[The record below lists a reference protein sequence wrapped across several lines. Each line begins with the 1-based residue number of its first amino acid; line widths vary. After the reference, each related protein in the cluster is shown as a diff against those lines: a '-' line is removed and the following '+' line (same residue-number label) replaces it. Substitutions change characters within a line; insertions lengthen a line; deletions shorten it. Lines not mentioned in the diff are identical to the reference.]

1 MNVRL
6 PSRLPFRRDQCLA
19 TICKRL
25 FVGRNRAFW
34 LISFRLLGFL
44 VTPWPPFRHTSLRS
58 SVASC
63 RVRDRA
69 TLTRRLLQECR
80 WSLQSESK
88 NEAYETQ
95 QRAPAASAPTAR
107 TLDEPTRDGE
117 PCPALLRRT
126 REGGLCQIHLRPSFM
141 DGDRDYGSRAVS
153 LGRLGCCPRTRH
165 RFRLRQHDWRC
176 TRARAGNGRFVLVPI
191 CGR

>member
-1 MNVRL
+1 MPGHHLQAIVCR
-6 PSRLPFRRDQCLA
+6 Q
-19 TICKRL
+19 
-25 FVGRNRAFW
+25 NRAFW

-44 VTPWPPFRHTSLRS
+44 VTPWLSFRHTSLRS

-95 QRAPAASAPTAR
+95 QRAHAASAPTAR
-107 TLDEPTRDGE
+107 TPDEPTRDSE

-141 DGDRDYGSRAVS
+141 DGDRDYGSRAAS

>member
-1 MNVRL
+1 MPGHHLQAIVCRQKQSLLAYQLSASWL
-6 PSRLPFRRDQCLA
+6 PCYPLAVLWPYLPP
-19 TICKRL
+19 
-25 FVGRNRAFW
+25 FVGCILQGSR
-34 LISFRLLGFL
+34 SCH
-44 VTPWPPFRHTSLRS
+44 THPP
-58 SVASC
+58 A
-63 RVRDRA
+63 A
-69 TLTRRLLQECR
+69 TRMR

-88 NEAYETQ
+88 NEGYETQ
-95 QRAPAASAPTAR
+95 QRAHAASAPAAR
-107 TLDEPTRDGE
+107 TPDEPARDGE

-141 DGDRDYGSRAVS
+141 DGDRDYGSRAAS